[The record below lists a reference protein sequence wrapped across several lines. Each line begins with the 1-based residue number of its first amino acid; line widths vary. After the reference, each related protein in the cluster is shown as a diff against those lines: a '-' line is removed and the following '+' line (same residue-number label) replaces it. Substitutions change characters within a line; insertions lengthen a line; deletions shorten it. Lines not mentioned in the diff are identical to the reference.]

1 MDSFISL
8 NKLCEKLGSEKLLIS
23 NELKTIQK
31 LHEQINDHLSNLQK
45 SSWLNKQEQFLLY
58 NLIHHHPSISP
69 DNCSRLIEELSSS
82 NFSEAWKGFGQHHT
96 TFTQIFNILYSSPQS
111 VAELLAASDNIE
123 KVNGKYSTDDLVRSI
138 YSSLFLSCI
147 FPLDE
152 ALMLKIFKHL
162 IPLQIISSNDPRK
175 VLRRG
180 NRTISKLFRLFFD
193 GLYPAKI
200 FITSALHDA
209 ILEVLSGDS
218 LFLDVDP
225 TKLLQRFSKSM
236 RESKFGKDETSFSYL
251 EKVTIYRKEIVQKL
265 VHYVKKFIDGINQAM
280 ICFPNSLTWFVK
292 EIKNSFCNNVNNKIL
307 NNEITLICT
316 EIIFTHFI
324 CPAISNPEYL
334 GIISDTPISNVARF
348 NLMQIGQII
357 QSLAMYQFEKPSFN
371 TSDVFDEL
379 DVTSMSNIVTSILN
393 SPNVPCDT
401 YSINIIN
408 NEDGDELYQR
418 KHFTCSIFDAKV
430 IISYLRTPCIEA
442 ISDQNIRRDM
452 RNLLLRMP
460 SEFTTEKITENL
472 NVISNIS
479 RTDSPSRTNKLRS
492 IADRGKRLLHNH
504 PSKLS
509 SFVRSDSVGHN
520 LSSSPVQCSPSLQNI
535 SNIEID
541 IDKNMFEVVILPLGD
556 IKEPVGLLS
565 EEKFMSSLHFNKK
578 YSMGNKLRIEKK
590 ARFVTNTE
598 SLISDQTIGSIGVDC
613 GEEENPSICSSLD
626 DNLPN
631 DNDNV
636 DGEDI
641 STLPD
646 NFSNNTVS
654 DDGNSSSDDDG
665 DDDDDDD
672 VDNNVDGDDVSV
684 DRRTSISMVQHE
696 QNDAPASS
704 TRAAVAPDP
713 IPVMP
718 YVPVTVRKQNPEGL
732 EEQFGKFGIPEISTN
747 QKNKDDTYSLVSD
760 SWSTDVVAS
769 DNEGISEKNDRSTRG
784 SSSNTVHST
793 PLQSGNLLVP
803 NQNGLEDKS
812 DTWSLDA
819 LASDSEAD
827 PNNTQRR
834 QNESDTVNNL
844 QDNSPTDDISR
855 NDNGLLNENNSQ
867 QNKDSGSLIRRQ
879 SSGSSFYS
887 KSEIDADPI
896 SNFSNNTPIKNESQ
910 SNRIRT
916 GFSNIKNFSNAF
928 GMQKKKTEIL
938 LGIQKKAGQ
947 AMNTIKNSIVQS
959 DHNNLPSSKNNLNS
973 IYQSNSSNQLIALGE
988 DASSSNNHKN
998 NCLAD
1003 DILDKYKNMRI
1014 INNTEHN
1021 NITLDNNINCFQNE
1035 DDEQKYYDEN
1045 NILHCK
1051 AFIDAKKKLRMTLS
1065 GVDNLQSNKLN
1076 ITLLDFDG
1084 DIFEREKS
1092 FLIGFLNLI
1101 LAEAINNN
1109 NKIKAAQIRETI
1121 RCLSIFS
1128 GRNLRDLI
1136 KILKDEYRKRSCY
1149 HEYLQQSKLTLLHLE
1164 NYLSKLVMQIKN
1176 EKIIT
1181 EDYLFEILVRT
1192 FMSKH
1197 ETLVNEF
1204 IKEIKTLVVMDEKA
1218 ETLNNFLNILNSQV
1232 LNDDMWKGASQQQL
1246 KIVTKYIERS
1256 VYASIYSIL
1265 MFPNN
1270 EVDIM
1275 RDEVFHNSVKIMSET
1290 INLDHPDVRIPKRL
1304 QGECPWPS
1312 AQSEL
1317 SIINAYKTPK
1327 DKIQCIV
1334 RCCEEIEHL
1343 ICLSSS
1349 ASADDLTPVLVY
1361 VIIQSNPNSLL
1372 STIQLID
1379 GFYSKYSEGKEAYL
1393 WAQFTS
1399 AVEYIKSLVNKHL

>member
-8 NKLCEKLGSEKLLIS
+8 NKLCEKLGSEKLLVS
-23 NELKTIQK
+23 NELTIIK
-31 LHEQINDHLSNLQK
+31 DLHEQINEHLSNLQK
-45 SSWLNKQEQFLLY
+45 STWINKQEQFLLS

-69 DNCSRLIEELSSS
+69 DNCSKLIEELSSS
-82 NFSEAWKGFGQHHT
+82 NFSEAWKGFGQHHS
-96 TFTQIFNILYSSPQS
+96 TFTQIFNLLYSSPQS
-111 VAELLAASDNIE
+111 IAELLAASDNIE
-123 KVNGKYSTDDLVRSI
+123 KVNGKYNTDDLVRSI

-152 ALMLKIFKHL
+152 ALMLKVFKQL
-162 IPLQIISSNDPRK
+162 IPLQITSSNDPRK

-209 ILEVLSGDS
+209 ILDVLSSDS
-218 LFLDVDP
+218 VFLDVDP
-225 TKLLQRFSKSM
+225 SKLLQRFSRPM
-236 RESKFGKDETSFSYL
+236 REAKFGKDETSFSFL

-265 VHYVKKFIDGINQAM
+265 VSFVKKFIDGINQAM
-280 ICFPNSLTWFVK
+280 ICFPNSLTWFVR
-292 EIKNSFCNNVNNKIL
+292 EIKNSLCNGVNKIL
-307 NNEITLICT
+307 NDDITLICT
-316 EIIFTHFI
+316 DIIFTHFI

-334 GIISDTPISNVARF
+334 GIISDTPISNIARF

-357 QSLAMYQFEKPSFN
+357 QSLAMYQFEKPPFN
-371 TSDVFDEL
+371 TSDLFEEL
-379 DVTSMSNIVTSILN
+379 DTTSMSNIVSLILN
-393 SPNVPCDT
+393 SSNVQCET

-408 NEDGDELYQR
+408 NEDGDELYHR
-418 KHFTCSIFDAKV
+418 RNFTCSIYEAKV
-430 IISYLRTPCIEA
+430 IISYLRSPCIEA
-442 ISDQNIRRDM
+442 ISDQNIRRDL

-460 SEFTTEKITENL
+460 SDFITEKTTENL
-472 NVISNIS
+472 NMIPNCI
-479 RTDSPSRTNKLRS
+479 RNDSPSRTNKLKS
-492 IADRGKRLLHNH
+492 IADRGKRFLHHH
-504 PSKLS
+504 PTKIS

-520 LSSSPVQCSPSLQNI
+520 LSSSPVQSSPSLQNI
-535 SNIEID
+535 SNIETD
-541 IDKNMFEVVILPLGD
+541 IDKSMFDVVILPLGD
-556 IKEPVGLLS
+556 IKEPLGLLS
-565 EEKFMSSLHFNKK
+565 EDKFMSSIHFIKK
-578 YSMGNKLRIEKK
+578 HNIRNKLGIEKK

-598 SLISDQTIGSIGVDC
+598 SLISDQTIGSIGGDG

-654 DDGNSSSDDDG
+654 DDGNSSP
-665 DDDDDDD
+665 DDDD

-803 NQNGLEDKS
+803 SQSGLEDKS

-827 PNNTQRR
+827 PNSNQRR
-834 QNESDTVNNL
+834 QNDSDVVNNL
-844 QDNSPTDDISR
+844 EDNSPTGDISR
-855 NDNGLLNENNSQ
+855 NENAITNDINNE
-867 QNKDSGSLIRRQ
+867 QNKEGNSLIRRQ

-887 KSEIDADPI
+887 KSEIEPESTDGY
-896 SNFSNNTPIKNESQ
+896 STNVLLKNDSQ
-910 SNRIRT
+910 SNRLKT

-928 GMQKKKTEIL
+928 GMQKKKSEIL

-947 AMNTIKNSIVQS
+947 AMNTIKNTIVQS
-959 DHNNLPSSKNNLNS
+959 DHNNSPSKVNLNS
-973 IYQSNSSNQLIALGE
+973 MFQNNCTNQLIALGE
-988 DASSSNNHKN
+988 DASSSNNCKSIS
-998 NCLAD
+998 LAD

-1014 INNTEHN
+1014 RNNSEHN
-1021 NITLDNNINCFQNE
+1021 NITLDNNMSCFRNE

-1045 NILHCK
+1045 NLLHCK
-1051 AFIDAKKKLRMTLS
+1051 AFSDAKKKLRMTLS
-1065 GVDNLQSNKLN
+1065 GVDSLQSGKLN
-1076 ITLLDFDG
+1076 IALLDFDG
-1084 DIFEREKS
+1084 DLFEREKS

-1101 LAEAINNN
+1101 LAEALNNN
-1109 NKIKAAQIRETI
+1109 DKIKAAQIRETI
-1121 RCLSIFS
+1121 RCLSVFS
-1128 GRNLRDLI
+1128 GRSLRDLI
-1136 KILKDEYRKRSCY
+1136 KILKDEYRKRSSY

-1164 NYLSKLVMQIKN
+1164 SYLSKLVKQINN

-1181 EDYLFEILVRT
+1181 EDYLFELLVRT
-1192 FMSKH
+1192 FMSKND
-1197 ETLVNEF
+1197 TLVNSF
-1204 IKEIKTLVVMDEKA
+1204 IKEIKTLVAMDEKA
-1218 ETLNNFLNILNSQV
+1218 DTLKKFLDILNDQMIS
-1232 LNDDMWKGASQQQL
+1232 DMMWRGASEEQL
-1246 KIVTKYIERS
+1246 KIVSKYIERS

-1270 EVDIM
+1270 EADVM
-1275 RDEVFHNSVKIMSET
+1275 RDEVFHNSVQLMSET
-1290 INLDHPDVRIPKRL
+1290 INLEHPDIRIPRRL

-1317 SIINAYKTPK
+1317 GIINAYKTPK
-1327 DKIQCIV
+1327 DKIRCIV

-1372 STIQLID
+1372 STIQLIN
-1379 GFYSKYSEGKEAYL
+1379 GFHSKNAEGKDAYL

>member
-1 MDSFISL
+1 MDSFVSL

-31 LHEQINDHLSNLQK
+31 LHEKINNHLSNLQK
-45 SSWLNKQEQFLLY
+45 STWLNKQEQFLLY

-69 DNCSRLIEELSSS
+69 DNCSRLIEELLSS
-82 NFSEAWKGFGQHHT
+82 NFNEAWKGFGQHHT
-96 TFTQIFNILYSSPQS
+96 TFTQIFNTLYSSPQS
-111 VAELLAASDNIE
+111 IAELLAASDNIE
-123 KVNGKYSTDDLVRSI
+123 KVNGKYNTDDLVRSI

-152 ALMLKIFKHL
+152 ALMLKVFKHL
-162 IPLQIISSNDPRK
+162 IPLQIISSNDSRK

-193 GLYPAKI
+193 GLYSAKI

-236 RESKFGKDETSFSYL
+236 REEKFGKDETSFSYL

-265 VHYVKKFIDGINQAM
+265 VYFVKKFINGINQAM

-292 EIKNSFCNNVNNKIL
+292 EIKNNLCNSVNNKIS
-307 NNEITLICT
+307 NNEIILICT
-316 EIIFTHFI
+316 DIIFTHFI

-334 GIISDTPISNVARF
+334 GIISDTPISNIARF

-371 TSDVFDEL
+371 TSDIFDEL

-393 SPNVPCDT
+393 SPNVSCET

-418 KHFTCSIFDAKV
+418 RHFTCSIFDAKV

-460 SEFTTEKITENL
+460 SEFTTEKITESL
-472 NVISNIS
+472 NVVSNTI
-479 RTDSPSRTNKLRS
+479 RTDSPSRTNKLKS
-492 IADRGKRLLHNH
+492 IADKGKRLLHNH

-520 LSSSPVQCSPSLQNI
+520 LSLSPVQSSPSLQNI
-535 SNIEID
+535 SNIETD
-541 IDKNMFEVVILPLGD
+541 VDKNMFEVVILPLGD
-556 IKEPVGLLS
+556 MKEPIGLLS

-578 YSMGNKLRIEKK
+578 YNMGNKLRIEKK

-598 SLISDQTIGSIGVDC
+598 SLISDQTIGSIGVDG

-654 DDGNSSSDDDG
+654 DDRNSSS
-665 DDDDDDD
+665 DDDDDD

-803 NQNGLEDKS
+803 SQNGLEDKS

-827 PNNTQRR
+827 PNNVQRR
-834 QNESDTVNNL
+834 QNESDNINNL
-844 QDNSPTDDISR
+844 EDNSPTGDISK
-855 NDNGLLNENNSQ
+855 NDNTMSHKNHNQ
-867 QNKDSGSLIRRQ
+867 QNKESENIIRRQ
-879 SSGSSFYS
+879 ESGSSFYS
-887 KSEIDADPI
+887 KSEIESDPVG
-896 SNFSNNTPIKNESQ
+896 SFNTNPPIKNDSQ

-916 GFSNIKNFSNAF
+916 GFSNIKSFSNAF
-928 GMQKKKTEIL
+928 SMQKKKNRNIAWNT
-938 LGIQKKAGQ
+938 KKGW
-947 AMNTIKNSIVQS
+947 
-959 DHNNLPSSKNNLNS
+959 
-973 IYQSNSSNQLIALGE
+973 SSNE
-988 DASSSNNHKN
+988 
-998 NCLAD
+998 
-1003 DILDKYKNMRI
+1003 
-1014 INNTEHN
+1014 
-1021 NITLDNNINCFQNE
+1021 
-1035 DDEQKYYDEN
+1035 YY
-1045 NILHCK
+1045 
-1051 AFIDAKKKLRMTLS
+1051 
-1065 GVDNLQSNKLN
+1065 
-1076 ITLLDFDG
+1076 
-1084 DIFEREKS
+1084 
-1092 FLIGFLNLI
+1092 
-1101 LAEAINNN
+1101 
-1109 NKIKAAQIRETI
+1109 
-1121 RCLSIFS
+1121 
-1128 GRNLRDLI
+1128 
-1136 KILKDEYRKRSCY
+1136 
-1149 HEYLQQSKLTLLHLE
+1149 
-1164 NYLSKLVMQIKN
+1164 
-1176 EKIIT
+1176 
-1181 EDYLFEILVRT
+1181 
-1192 FMSKH
+1192 
-1197 ETLVNEF
+1197 
-1204 IKEIKTLVVMDEKA
+1204 
-1218 ETLNNFLNILNSQV
+1218 
-1232 LNDDMWKGASQQQL
+1232 
-1246 KIVTKYIERS
+1246 
-1256 VYASIYSIL
+1256 
-1265 MFPNN
+1265 
-1270 EVDIM
+1270 
-1275 RDEVFHNSVKIMSET
+1275 
-1290 INLDHPDVRIPKRL
+1290 
-1304 QGECPWPS
+1304 
-1312 AQSEL
+1312 
-1317 SIINAYKTPK
+1317 
-1327 DKIQCIV
+1327 
-1334 RCCEEIEHL
+1334 
-1343 ICLSSS
+1343 
-1349 ASADDLTPVLVY
+1349 
-1361 VIIQSNPNSLL
+1361 
-1372 STIQLID
+1372 
-1379 GFYSKYSEGKEAYL
+1379 
-1393 WAQFTS
+1393 
-1399 AVEYIKSLVNKHL
+1399 